1 MTDILIKRGSD
12 AQHAAYVGGNGELTR
27 NTDTG
32 AVHIHDGVTAG
43 GDALALKS
51 DLDGKVDKV
60 TGKGLSTED
69 YTSEE
74 KSKLAGIEANAT
86 GDQTAS
92 EILTA
97 IKTVDGS
104 GSGLDADLLDG
115 QHATDFAAALH
126 GHAISDVTGLQTALD
141 SKQATLGFTPVQQ
154 GGGTGQ
160 GTNKVYIGWASDASG
175 LMAQVDATNFGISWP
190 INITKNA
197 ATATKLANARNIALS
212 GDVTGSVS
220 FDGSGN
226 VTIDATVTDNS
237 HAHSNYLLSTDG
249 TGTNTQLNA
258 MRVRAVSAQSGTSF
272 AINYNNGDL
281 FPCTATGNAAVTFS
295 NFPAGAVACGIIK
308 AINWGGKTI
317 TFPVGTKI
325 VGGSLSLTTSG
336 TDFLGLVWDGSVMSV
351 TLMAKDVK

>member
-1 MTDILIKRGSD
+1 MDVLIKRGTD
-12 AQHAAYVGGNGELTR
+12 AQHASYIGGDGELTR
-27 NTDTG
+27 NIDTG
-32 AVHIHDGVTAG
+32 AVHIHDGVKAG
-43 GDALALKS
+43 GDALALKA
-51 DLDGKVDKV
+51 DLDSKVDTV
-60 TGKGLSTED
+60 AGKGLSTED

-115 QHATDFAAALH
+115 QHATAFAAASH
-126 GHAISDVTGLQTALD
+126 SHAISDVTGLQTELNGKLA
-141 SKQATLGFTPVQQ
+141 
-154 GGGTGQ
+154 
-160 GTNKVYIGWASDASG
+160 ASG
-175 LMAQVDATNFGISWP
+175 
-190 INITKNA
+190 
-197 ATATKLANARNIALS
+197 
-212 GDVTGSVS
+212 
-220 FDGSGN
+220 
-226 VTIDATVTDNS
+226 
-237 HAHSNYLLSTDG
+237 G

-258 MRVRAVSAQSGTSF
+258 MRVRAASAQSGTAF
-272 AINYNNGDL
+272 AVNFANGDY

-295 NFPAGAVACGIIK
+295 NFPAGMVACAIIK
-308 AINWGGKTI
+308 ATNWGGKTV

-336 TDFLGLVWDGSVMSV
+336 TDLLGLVWDGSAMSV

>member
-12 AQHAAYVGGNGELTR
+12 AQHTAYVGGNGELTR

-115 QHATDFAAALH
+115 QHATAFAAALH

-141 SKQATLGFTPVQQ
+141 SKLAT
-154 GGGTGQ
+154 
-160 GTNKVYIGWASDASG
+160 SG
-175 LMAQVDATNFGISWP
+175 
-190 INITKNA
+190 
-197 ATATKLANARNIALS
+197 
-212 GDVTGSVS
+212 
-220 FDGSGN
+220 
-226 VTIDATVTDNS
+226 
-237 HAHSNYLLSTDG
+237 G

-295 NFPAGAVACGIIK
+295 NFPAGAVACGIVK